1 MEIELEFSKKIE
13 KLYGDKRNPFED
25 ITLSKYIYQSHL
37 FKIEERKNLKHLE
50 VFTIDPENSNDAD
63 DGFSFF
69 YENNKLYLAIHIADP
84 THFIPL
90 HSELWKNIEKRIT
103 TKYPSNR
110 EIISLL
116 PTQLENLCSLKTNK
130 YQEEKIA
137 ISIIWSIDQN
147 TMLPSQPEIFFS
159 NIIVKKNNSFTYNNA
174 CSSKFLCCLQIS
186 DAIKQK
192 RLAESNY
199 AVLCN
204 NTSYIKY
211 IDSKPTLV
219 QDSSN
224 SKLLKEMISE
234 FAILTNGLIAN
245 ILSKGIFRE
254 CNAHKLKNLNLYE
267 IIKNGIQA
275 KYTNNKNSHDL
286 IGLDKYCHFTSP
298 IRRLPDC
305 ICHYLLKSLLLNIPE
320 AFSQEELHN
329 LSKKCLDEMKKDKR
343 IGYMDNKFR
352 LFQYIHILLNEKK
365 NVEIEFF
372 ITNNTGLFVNTII
385 NKINNH
391 TVHISYSLR
400 MKNNSVTNKDDIYK
414 IKINTINLLKENDE
428 LPELDQFLSNLI
440 S

>member
-13 KLYGDKRNPFED
+13 ELYGDKRNSFED
-25 ITLSKYIYQSHL
+25 ITISKCIHQSHL
-37 FKIEERKNLKHLE
+37 FKIEQRKNLKHLE

-69 YENNKLYLAIHIADP
+69 YKNNQLHLAIHIADP

-90 HSELWKNIEKRIT
+90 HSPLWKNIQKRIT

-116 PTQLENLCSLKTNK
+116 PKDLENLCSLKTNH
-130 YQEEKIA
+130 YQQEKIA
-137 ISIIWSIDQN
+137 ISIIWHIDKD
-147 TMLPSQPEIFFS
+147 TMLPSQPEIFLS

-174 CSSKFLCCLQIS
+174 CPSKFLSCLQIS
-186 DAIKQK
+186 SAIKKK

-199 AVLCN
+199 SMLPH
-204 NTSYIKY
+204 NTSYIEY

-219 QDSSN
+219 QDSFN
-224 SKLLKEMISE
+224 SKSFKEMISE

-254 CNAHKLKNLNLYE
+254 CDAHKLKNINLYE

-305 ICHYLLKSLLLNIPE
+305 ICHYLLKSLLYNIPE
-320 AFSQEELHN
+320 PFTQQELQH
-329 LSKKCLDEMKKDKR
+329 LSKKCLDEIRKDKK
-343 IGYMDNKFR
+343 IGYLDTKFR
-352 LFQYIHILLNEKK
+352 LFQYIHILLNENKD
-365 NVEIEFF
+365 VEIEFY
-372 ITNNTGLFVNTII
+372 ISNNTGLFINTII

-391 TVHISYSLR
+391 TVHISYSHK
-400 MKNNSVTNKDDIYK
+400 MKNNTTIKYGDIYK
-414 IKINTINLLKENDE
+414 IQINTVHLLKENDE

-440 S
+440 I

>member
-1 MEIELEFSKKIE
+1 
-13 KLYGDKRNPFED
+13 
-25 ITLSKYIYQSHL
+25 
-37 FKIEERKNLKHLE
+37 
-50 VFTIDPENSNDAD
+50 
-63 DGFSFF
+63 
-69 YENNKLYLAIHIADP
+69 
-84 THFIPL
+84 
-90 HSELWKNIEKRIT
+90 
-103 TKYPSNR
+103 
-110 EIISLL
+110 
-116 PTQLENLCSLKTNK
+116 
-130 YQEEKIA
+130 
-137 ISIIWSIDQN
+137 
-147 TMLPSQPEIFFS
+147 QPEIFFS
-159 NIIVKKNNSFTYNNA
+159 NIIVKKNNSFTYNDA

-186 DAIKQK
+186 DAIKKK

-199 AVLCN
+199 AVLCH

-286 IGLDKYCHFTSP
+286 VGLNKYCHFTSP

-320 AFSQEELHN
+320 PFTQQELHN

-343 IGYMDNKFR
+343 IGYLDNKFR

-365 NVEIEFF
+365 N
-372 ITNNTGLFVNTII
+372 
-385 NKINNH
+385 
-391 TVHISYSLR
+391 
-400 MKNNSVTNKDDIYK
+400 
-414 IKINTINLLKENDE
+414 
-428 LPELDQFLSNLI
+428 
-440 S
+440 